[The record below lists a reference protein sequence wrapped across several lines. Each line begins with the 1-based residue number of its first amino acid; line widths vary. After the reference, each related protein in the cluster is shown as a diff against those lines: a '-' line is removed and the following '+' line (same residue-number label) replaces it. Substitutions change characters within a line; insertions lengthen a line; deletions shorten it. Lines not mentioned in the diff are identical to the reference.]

1 MLRRAAVNR
10 FEHRMLIANV
20 PARGHAHPSLQDRG
34 EIRCDIAEQVR
45 CDRDIVDLGRSNEP
59 LLERVDVRVVL
70 LDRRVPRRD
79 LIVDLTEELA
89 SGGDVRLVHARHP
102 MLPIRWRALSL
113 FRYFEGESDHTL
125 GPLPRDDTAVYR
137 EFLHP
142 APIEEA
148 AGRRVQSLRV
158 LPNDDEIHLPRL
170 PHKLESVVDL
180 VPDVRVEF
188 GRSHVRVQVQAET
201 QSEDHAD
208 SGDVAGVGVVFG
220 LRFGLDLYA
229 NVRPTKLYP
238 NVRHKI
244 HDGFKLVWEPGKVD
258 FVIVRENT
266 EGLYTPT
273 RGFLD
278 RGGVKELA
286 VDSRVITRKGAER
299 VIRFAFELSKQRNGA
314 PSDQK
319 RRVTCVDKS
328 NVTAGCKLFRQ
339 VYDEVAARYPT
350 IQKDYAYIDAFQQWL
365 IRSPEVYDVAVTS
378 NLFGDIATD
387 LAAVLQGGMGIAA
400 GGNIGDQHA
409 MFEPIHG
416 SAPKHAGKDEVN
428 PIAMI
433 LAVQMMLDWLG
444 RKKGDESMREAATA
458 IEQAVET
465 TLKKGTVLTY
475 DLGGFAKCSE
485 VGTAIASAVSRPR
498 KKS

>member
-1 MLRRAAVNR
+1 MCEAGPAAGSILNFGAGQTLSRALRIAAA
-10 FEHRMLIANV
+10 MASKI
-20 PARGHAHPSLQDRG
+20 
-34 EIRCDIAEQVR
+34 
-45 CDRDIVDLGRSNEP
+45 
-59 LLERVDVRVVL
+59 VL
-70 LDRRVPRRD
+70 LAGDGVGPEVMREAVKVLKAVEPSYGVSFDLVPFPCGGQYY
-79 LIVDLTEELA
+79 LETGEEWPDGAFESCKAADAILLGA
-89 SGGDVRLVHARHP
+89 VG
-102 MLPIRWRALSL
+102 LP
-113 FRYFEGESDHTL
+113 
-125 GPLPRDDTAVYR
+125 
-137 EFLHP
+137 
-142 APIEEA
+142 EA
-148 AGRRVQSLRV
+148 V
-158 LPNDDEIHLPRL
+158 LPN
-170 PHKLESVVDL
+170 
-180 VPDVRVEF
+180 
-188 GRSHVRVQVQAET
+188 
-201 QSEDHAD
+201 
-208 SGDVAGVGVVFG
+208 GDVAGVGVVFG

-244 HDGFKLVWEPGKVD
+244 HDGFKQVWQPGKVD
-258 FVIVRENT
+258 LVIVRENT

-299 VIRFAFELSKQRNGA
+299 VIRFAFEMSKQRKGA
-314 PSDQK
+314 PSDGK
-319 RRVTCVDKS
+319 HRVTCVDKS

-365 IRSPEVYDVAVTS
+365 VRSPEVYDVAVTS

-387 LAAVLQGGMGIAA
+387 LAAVLQGGMGMAA

-428 PIAMI
+428 PIAII

-444 RKKGDESMREAATA
+444 RKKGDESLREAATA

-475 DLGGFAKCSE
+475 DLGGSAKCSE
-485 VGTAIASAVSRPR
+485 VGTAIASAVARPR

>member
-1 MLRRAAVNR
+1 MA
-10 FEHRMLIANV
+10 FKI
-20 PARGHAHPSLQDRG
+20 
-34 EIRCDIAEQVR
+34 
-45 CDRDIVDLGRSNEP
+45 
-59 LLERVDVRVVL
+59 VVL
-70 LDRRVPRRD
+70 AGDGVGPEVVREGVKVLKAVGTVYGLSFDLVPFPCGGQHYLD
-79 LIVDLTEELA
+79 TGEEWPDGAFESCKAADAILLGA
-89 SGGDVRLVHARHP
+89 VG
-102 MLPIRWRALSL
+102 LP
-113 FRYFEGESDHTL
+113 
-125 GPLPRDDTAVYR
+125 
-137 EFLHP
+137 
-142 APIEEA
+142 EA
-148 AGRRVQSLRV
+148 V
-158 LPNDDEIHLPRL
+158 LPNGEI
-170 PHKLESVVDL
+170 
-180 VPDVRVEF
+180 
-188 GRSHVRVQVQAET
+188 
-201 QSEDHAD
+201 
-208 SGDVAGVGVVFG
+208 AGVSVVFG

-244 HDGFKLVWEPGKVD
+244 HDAFKQVWEPGKVD

-365 IRSPEVYDVAVTS
+365 LRSPEAYDVAVTT
-378 NLFGDIATD
+378 NVFGDIATD
-387 LAAVLQGGMGIAA
+387 LAAVLQGGLGMAA
-400 GGNIGDQHA
+400 GANIGDDHA

-428 PIAMI
+428 PIAMV
-433 LAVQMMLDWLG
+433 LAVHLLLDWLG
-444 RKKGDESMREAATA
+444 RRKRDKALREAAA
-458 IEQAVET
+458 VVERAVET
-465 TLKKGTVLTY
+465 VLKTGKTLTY
-475 DLGGFAKCSE
+475 DLGGTAKCSE
-485 VGTAIASAVSRPR
+485 VGTAIATAVT
-498 KKS
+498 KLAKEA